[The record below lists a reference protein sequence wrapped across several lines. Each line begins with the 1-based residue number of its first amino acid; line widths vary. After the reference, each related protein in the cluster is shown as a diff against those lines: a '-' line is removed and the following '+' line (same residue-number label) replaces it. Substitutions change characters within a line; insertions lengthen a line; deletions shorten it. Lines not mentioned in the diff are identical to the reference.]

1 MFAFTVC
8 LRGVV
13 SGGPSRVLGPEAQL
27 SLQPSQ
33 LWWGRDP
40 RSRTRGAGGG
50 FDTKGSFL
58 PPACPIASSG
68 TLCPLDWETPQPK

>member
-13 SGGPSRVLGPEAQL
+13 PGGPSRVLGPQAQL

-40 RSRTRGAGGG
+40 PSRTRAGGR
-50 FDTKGSFL
+50 L
-58 PPACPIASSG
+58 
-68 TLCPLDWETPQPK
+68 